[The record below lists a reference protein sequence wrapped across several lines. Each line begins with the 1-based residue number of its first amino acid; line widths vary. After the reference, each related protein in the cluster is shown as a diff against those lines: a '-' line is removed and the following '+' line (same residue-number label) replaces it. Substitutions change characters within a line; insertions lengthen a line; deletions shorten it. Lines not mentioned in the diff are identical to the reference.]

1 MGLLKKEVES
11 SISILLQ
18 TTPHW
23 LINKDQL
30 QEQQKTNNKRGSA
43 IVITMSNKNMIK
55 QLMACDL

>member
-1 MGLLKKEVES
+1 MRLLKKEVES

-18 TTPHW
+18 TKPHW

-30 QEQQKTNNKRGSA
+30 QEQEKTNNKRGSA
-43 IVITMSNKNMIK
+43 IVITMSNKNMLK